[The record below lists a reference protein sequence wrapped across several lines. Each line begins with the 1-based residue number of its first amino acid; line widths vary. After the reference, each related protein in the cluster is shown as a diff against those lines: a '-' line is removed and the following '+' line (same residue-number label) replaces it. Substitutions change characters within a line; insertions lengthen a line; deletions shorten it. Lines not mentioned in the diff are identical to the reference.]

1 MFNKRAKQA
10 PIEFRNCKIR
20 VEDDPS
26 FIHLGDWFSASVSVS
41 ASRNL
46 HAGFN
51 SWIEKMLSTLFP
63 PDTGNS

>member
-26 FIHLGDWFSASVSVS
+26 FIHWGVGSVSVASVSCQYQS
-41 ASRNL
+41 QFIR
-46 HAGFN
+46 
-51 SWIEKMLSTLFP
+51 
-63 PDTGNS
+63 